1 MEHFIEQLTDEKCP
15 CRKKN
20 ESRKRQPVPVLL
32 SILIAV
38 LPKCPFCVFGYSS
51 VMVLCSGTRIYDQNP
66 VSYWYLPVMVAV
78 AAVFSLWWNYRG
90 QRTRWA
96 LALAVAGGV
105 VVAFAARLGASEPLY
120 YTGAGM
126 IFLGVFVNGSFMP
139 FWRKAKTYFHVN
151 F

>member
-1 MEHFIEQLTDEKCP
+1 MEKAIEQVSDENCP

-20 ESRKRQPVPVLL
+20 GYRKRQPVPVLL

-66 VSYWYLPVMVAV
+66 VSYWYLPVMVSVAV
-78 AAVFSLWWNYRG
+78 ALSLWWNYRG
-90 QRTRWA
+90 RRTWWA

-105 VVAFAARLGASEPLY
+105 LITQAVRFGGSEALY
-120 YTGAGM
+120 YAGAVL
-126 IFLGVFVNGSFMP
+126 IFTGVFVNGRFMP
-139 FWRKAKTYFHVN
+139 LWRKTRQYWHL
-151 F
+151 